1 MPKKNF
7 HLYLEKAKGK
17 ENSVIEKINEILD
30 FTKKIKDTNIIKE
43 SFIFL
48 HYPEGSEFNPTT
60 YTNDE
65 NAMSATNV
73 SSLSELKNIIIEQN
87 LYSQN
92 NSITYNIEY
101 LENDAMI
108 NKTFSTEEYSSERE
122 WGDEYEK
129 KITSSTETKKQDEF
143 SEKYEKQFSSF
154 ATSELKK

>member
-1 MPKKNF
+1 
-7 HLYLEKAKGK
+7 
-17 ENSVIEKINEILD
+17 
-30 FTKKIKDTNIIKE
+30 
-43 SFIFL
+43 
-48 HYPEGSEFNPTT
+48 
-60 YTNDE
+60 
-65 NAMSATNV
+65 
-73 SSLSELKNIIIEQN
+73 LKNIIIEQN

>member
-7 HLYLEKAKGK
+7 HFYLEKAQGK

-30 FTKKIKDTNIIKE
+30 FRKGIKDSNIVKE
-43 SFIFL
+43 SFTFL

-73 SSLSELKNIIIEQN
+73 SDLFELKKMIIEQN
-87 LYSQN
+87 LYSEN

-108 NKTFSTEEYSSERE
+108 NKVFSTEESSSERE

-143 SEKYEKQFSSF
+143 SQEYEKQFSSF
-154 ATSELKK
+154 STSEIKK